1 MLQRKISNCLVI
13 LVRRKP
19 GCPAHAERPYMKR
32 IIIAIAVT
40 ALVPC
45 TASGKDKAIHPQH
58 ASVSAYKPLQGFT
71 HTIGG
76 RYFVGFFVATQ
87 KRCAVTV
94 VDATVG
100 DDRSFDGPRRQ
111 KFELEFGARAEIKAD
126 HGKALGIGCSAD
138 ANEITVVAL
147 EPNIPESASR

>member
-1 MLQRKISNCLVI
+1 MLQCKISNFLVI
-13 LVRRKP
+13 LIARVPPMPKGP
-19 GCPAHAERPYMKR
+19 VMNR

-40 ALVPC
+40 AIIPFA
-45 TASGKDKAIHPQH
+45 ASGKEKAIHSEH
-58 ASVSAYKPLQGFT
+58 ASVSAYKPLQGFS
-71 HTIGG
+71 HTIGA
-76 RYFVGFFVATQ
+76 RHFVGFFVAAQ
-87 KRCAVTV
+87 NRCAVTV

-100 DDRSFDGPRRQ
+100 DDPNFDGPRHQ
-111 KFELEFGARAEIKAD
+111 KFELASGARAEIKAN

>member
-1 MLQRKISNCLVI
+1 
-13 LVRRKP
+13 
-19 GCPAHAERPYMKR
+19 MKR
-32 IIIAIAVT
+32 IIIAIAVI
-40 ALVPC
+40 AIFPFS
-45 TASGKDKAIHPQH
+45 ASGKEKGIHPEH
-58 ASVSAYKPLQGFT
+58 ASVWAYKPLQGFS

-76 RYFVGFFVATQ
+76 RHFVGFFVATQ
-87 KRCAVTV
+87 QHCAVTV

-100 DDRSFDGPRRQ
+100 DNPNFDGPRRQ
-111 KFELEFGARAEIKAD
+111 KFELAAGARSEIKAD

>member
-1 MLQRKISNCLVI
+1 
-13 LVRRKP
+13 
-19 GCPAHAERPYMKR
+19 MKR

-40 ALVPC
+40 AIVPFA
-45 TASGKDKAIHPQH
+45 ASGKEKGIHPEY
-58 ASVSAYKPLQGFT
+58 ASVAAYKPLQGFS

-76 RYFVGFFVATQ
+76 RHFVGFFVATQ

-100 DDRSFDGPRRQ
+100 NDPSFDGPRNQ
-111 KFELEFGARAEIKAD
+111 KFELAAGARSEIKAD
-126 HGKALGIGCSAD
+126 HGKALGIGCSSE

-147 EPNIPESASR
+147 EPNIPESANR